1 MSLLSPKKD
10 NKIKTPLI
18 QTKITKTSSL
28 ATTSTDNLGL
38 NKRTTTTFLRQSPT
52 SKKSAT

>member
-18 QTKITKTSSL
+18 QTKITKTSPL
-28 ATTSTDNLGL
+28 ATTRTDNLGL
-38 NKRTTTTFLRQSPT
+38 NKGPTTFLRQSPT